1 MTFAASAPANP
12 KFGLCPFTT
21 IDCSFEQDIEI
32 CVELG
37 VGYVDVLERKLSPDA
52 GQAREQIQRLADN
65 AIEIA
70 SFVPRVHAI
79 YPDSL
84 NPQPFDREQRRAMF
98 AASLERAVEIG
109 IRPGTPVLSV
119 TGAAPGVNLREA
131 GKWSIS
137 SYRELAD
144 VAGHNGL
151 SIVLEPLHPMFMN
164 TDTFISSW
172 KTAVEFANEVDREN
186 FGLVVDTYHVWSDY
200 DLLTQL
206 IRDREKVFAVHVSDW
221 PVGGPRCFGD
231 RSIPGQGIIDLVA
244 IFGCLQS
251 IGYERAMTIEIFS
264 DRSLPD
270 SLWAW
275 EPTRLVDECLNA
287 ATSIWD
293 VAAAASSE

>member
-1 MTFAASAPANP
+1 LTNAVSGSADP

-32 CVELG
+32 CVEVG
-37 VGYVDVLERKLSPDA
+37 VGYIDVLERKLSTDA
-52 GQAREQIQRLADN
+52 GQAREQLQRLADN
-65 AIEIA
+65 AIAVA

-84 NPQPFDREQRRAMF
+84 NPRPLDREERRAMF
-98 AASLERAVEIG
+98 EASLERAVKIG
-109 IRPGTPVLSV
+109 IPPGTPVLSV
-119 TGAAPGVNLREA
+119 TGAAPGVNLRDA
-131 GKWSIS
+131 TKWSTS
-137 SYRELAD
+137 SYRELAN
-144 VAGHNGL
+144 VAGHHGF

-172 KTAVEFANEVDREN
+172 KTAVEFADEVNREN

-206 IRDREKVFAVHVSDW
+206 ERDSEKVFAVHVSDW

-231 RSIPGQGIIDLVA
+231 RGIPGQGVIDLA
-244 IFGCLQS
+244 GIFRSLQS
-251 IGYERAMTIEIFS
+251 IGYDRAMTIEIFS
-264 DRSLPD
+264 DRGLPD

-275 EPTRLVDECLNA
+275 SPTRLVDECIKA

-293 VAAAASSE
+293 RATDSSR

>member
-1 MTFAASAPANP
+1 VSFAASGPAGP

-21 IDCSFEQDIEI
+21 IDCSFEQDLEI
-32 CVELG
+32 CIELG
-37 VGYVDVLERKLSPDA
+37 VGSIDVLERKLSSDVGA
-52 GQAREQIQRLADN
+52 AREQLQRLA
-65 AIEIA
+65 AATIEIA
-70 SFVPRVHAI
+70 SFVPRVHAV

-84 NPQPFDREQRRAMF
+84 NPQPIDREVRRAMF
-98 AASLERAVEIG
+98 EVSLARAVEIG
-109 IRPGTPVLSV
+109 IPPGTPVLSV

-131 GKWSIS
+131 AKWSIA

-144 VAGHNGL
+144 LAGHNGL

-172 KTAVEFANEVDREN
+172 KTAVEFADEVNRDN
-186 FGLVVDTYHVWSDY
+186 FGLVVDTYHVWPEY

-206 IRDREKVFAVHVSDW
+206 ERDREKVFAVHVSDW

-231 RSIPGQGIIDLVA
+231 RSIPGRGVIDLA
-244 IFGCLQS
+244 GIFRCLQS
-251 IGYERAMTIEIFS
+251 IGYDRAMTIEIFS
-264 DRSLPD
+264 DRALPD

-275 EPTRLVDECLNA
+275 QPTRLVDECLKA

-293 VAAAASSE
+293 IAANSSG